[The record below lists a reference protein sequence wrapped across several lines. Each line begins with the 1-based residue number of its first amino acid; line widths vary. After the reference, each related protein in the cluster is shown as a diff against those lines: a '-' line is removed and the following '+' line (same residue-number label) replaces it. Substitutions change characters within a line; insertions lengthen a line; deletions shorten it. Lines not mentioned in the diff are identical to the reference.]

1 MAFQPNVEGFL
12 LGSLPKN
19 WDFWWK
25 WDQFGLNLGT
35 YHLHLMYF
43 QKRHPQSSTV
53 FSMVKWRFLFC
64 QPRVQEIVIVVSR
77 LLQVGNVG
85 STSLA
90 TLLAWG
96 LWGLPSIR
104 QWRDWRTWCWGQL
117 EMHEN
122 SGECTG
128 QWYSIHNSLFG
139 KKTSFILSKSL
150 FTRGWT
156 FCHQIICWSCICPRR
171 IPDFK
176 EVPANRLKSPSGTDE
191 QMNESSTGAKFKMKV
206 HFWRAQIGTN
216 CTFYG
221 GIDLDILRWLMKSW
235 HSFFNWTKWM
245 KRTLG
250 LWYGVYPC
258 QTVVELFQMRHISVI
273 IVSPWHSGDPDQG
286 LKCLSSDVNFPHPQN
301 SGSFF
306 FFSIARGQQQVAQS
320 TFSNVIVFK
329 LGIHERLDMESK
341 RLSAWFEC

>member
-1 MAFQPNVEGFL
+1 
-12 LGSLPKN
+12 
-19 WDFWWK
+19 
-25 WDQFGLNLGT
+25 
-35 YHLHLMYF
+35 
-43 QKRHPQSSTV
+43 
-53 FSMVKWRFLFC
+53 MVTWRFPFC

-85 STSLA
+85 SMSLA

-221 GIDLDILRWLMKSW
+221 GIDLDILRWFMKFGILFSTGQSGW
-235 HSFFNWTKWM
+235 KGHLGFDMGLSLPNCGGIVSNAPHFSHHCVTMAQWWSRSRIKVSFF
-245 KRTLG
+245 R
-250 LWYGVYPC
+250 C
-258 QTVVELFQMRHISVI
+258 EF
-273 IVSPWHSGDPDQG
+273 
-286 LKCLSSDVNFPHPQN
+286 SSSSKQWIL
-301 SGSFF
+301 FF
-306 FFSIARGQQQVAQS
+306 FDS
-320 TFSNVIVFK
+320 
-329 LGIHERLDMESK
+329 
-341 RLSAWFEC
+341 

>member
-19 WDFWWK
+19 WDFWRK
-25 WDQFGLNLGT
+25 RDQFGLNLET
-35 YHLHLMYF
+35 YHIIFTWCIFRNDIHNNPQYF
-43 QKRHPQSSTV
+43 QWSNGDFFFANQGFRK
-53 FSMVKWRFLFC
+53 
-64 QPRVQEIVIVVSR
+64 IIIVVSR
-77 LLQVGNVG
+77 LLQVGYVG

-122 SGECTG
+122 SGESTG

-139 KKTSFILSKSL
+139 KKTSSILSKSL
-150 FTRGWT
+150 FTRGCT

-221 GIDLDILRWLMKSW
+221 GIDLDILRWLMKFGILFSTGQSGW
-235 HSFFNWTKWM
+235 KGHLGFDMGLSLPDCGGIVSNAPHFSHHCVTMAQWWSRSRIKVSFF
-245 KRTLG
+245 R
-250 LWYGVYPC
+250 C
-258 QTVVELFQMRHISVI
+258 EF
-273 IVSPWHSGDPDQG
+273 
-286 LKCLSSDVNFPHPQN
+286 SSSSKQWIL
-301 SGSFF
+301 FF
-306 FFSIARGQQQVAQS
+306 FDS
-320 TFSNVIVFK
+320 
-329 LGIHERLDMESK
+329 
-341 RLSAWFEC
+341 